1 MNILV
6 NGRNYNWSNPTITYD
21 DVVCIAEQPHYAS
34 VIYQGAKKDGTRTGG
49 ILYGDKVIDVEEGMI
64 FTAVPTGNA

>member
-6 NGRNYNWSNPTITYD
+6 NGRKYNWSNPTITYD
-21 DVVCIAEQPHYAS
+21 DVVCIAEQPLAS
-34 VIYQGAKKDGTRTGG
+34 VIYQSAKKDGTRIGG

-64 FTAVPTGNA
+64 FTAVRTGNA

>member
-6 NGRNYNWSNPTITYD
+6 NGRKYNWSNPTITYD
-21 DVVCIAEQPHYAS
+21 DVVCIAEQPLAS
-34 VIYQGAKKDGTRTGG
+34 VIYQGAKKDGTRIGG

-64 FTAVPTGNA
+64 FTAVRTGNA